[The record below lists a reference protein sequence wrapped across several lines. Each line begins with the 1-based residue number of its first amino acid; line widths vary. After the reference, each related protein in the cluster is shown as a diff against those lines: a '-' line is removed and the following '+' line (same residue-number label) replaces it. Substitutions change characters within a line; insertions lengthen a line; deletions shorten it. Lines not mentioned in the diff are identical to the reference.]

1 MTTELIYNITM
12 WLNAFPNRNALSRK
26 ISSDT
31 IILGKPKVD
40 SNCLKLSFGV
50 DAQVYENTTNT
61 MEQKTIG
68 VIALRPSNDHGS
80 YYFMSLETG
89 KQMKLLPVE

>member
-12 WLNAFPNRNALSRK
+12 WLNDFPNKNVLSRK
-26 ISSDT
+26 ISSDA
-31 IILGKPKVD
+31 IIIGKPKVD

-61 MEQKTIG
+61 MEQKTIK
-68 VIALRPSNDHGS
+68 VIALRP
-80 YYFMSLETG
+80 
-89 KQMKLLPVE
+89 